1 MNKKISTAELRKK
14 NKNIIYR
21 LFYESFAD
29 KTKQDISLEL
39 NLSLPT
45 VTQNLNELFE
55 DNLIEYSGFID
66 SSGGRRARTMKIVS
80 DAKIAIGMEISLKHI
95 RIVATD
101 LYGNEIAYQR
111 INKRF
116 NIDNDIND
124 CLENFLDE
132 FSLDRDKLLGVGI
145 TLPAIINNKTGTIEN
160 APVLGIKNIPISQI
174 TQGIKYPSYVLN
186 DANAGGYAECFF
198 QKQNKSIAYLFIG
211 KGVGGAIIIDSKA
224 YEGQNLRSAEFGHM
238 CIKPNGN
245 KCACGKLG
253 CLEAYC
259 STARLCDDLNINID
273 DFFHELSKGNTEYEK
288 IFDEYLNNL
297 ALGINTIR
305 MVLDCDIV
313 IGGSI
318 TAEIAEY
325 LDKLKEKVQ
334 NLNPFGEECDYISI
348 GSCGTKANC
357 IGSALH
363 FVNTFLNNI

>member
-1 MNKKISTAELRKK
+1 MLQYAVIGVGTLGKALIN
-14 NKNIIYR
+14 R
-21 LFYESFAD
+21 LMTKPSIEVFA
-29 KTKQDISLEL
+29 
-39 NLSLPT
+39 
-45 VTQNLNELFE
+45 
-55 DNLIEYSGFID
+55 
-66 SSGGRRARTMKIVS
+66 
-80 DAKIAIGMEISLKHI
+80 
-95 RIVATD
+95 
-101 LYGNEIAYQR
+101 
-111 INKRF
+111 
-116 NIDNDIND
+116 IDNDIND

-297 ALGINTIR
+297 ARGINTIR

-334 NLNPFGEECDYISI
+334 NLNPFGEECDYIAQSHRTDI
-348 GSCGTKANC
+348 FSAKIRIFTRKTRPSPLFATARAANATALYVRPAPPRRYCDCGSPAAPYFMKTK
-357 IGSALH
+357 
-363 FVNTFLNNI
+363 